1 MRLFYS
7 MGALSSHGAKPS
19 HVLCV
24 NVILAVTFLITVRL
38 FPGEVK
44 GSFGLHFQG
53 FQVHHF
59 KEGVVAEVAQSL
71 FAASLLAGPRNRKCP
86 KVS

>member
-24 NVILAVTFLITVRL
+24 NVIVAVTFLITVRL
-38 FPGEVK
+38 YPEVK

-53 FQVHHF
+53 FQVHDF

-71 FAASLLAGPRNRKCP
+71 FAASFLAGPRNRKCP